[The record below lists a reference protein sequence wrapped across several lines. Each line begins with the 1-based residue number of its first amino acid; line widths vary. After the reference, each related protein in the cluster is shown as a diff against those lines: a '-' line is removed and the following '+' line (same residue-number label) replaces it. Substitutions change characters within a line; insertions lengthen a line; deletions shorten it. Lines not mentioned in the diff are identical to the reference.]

1 MRFERT
7 VMAGIGV
14 CQRFTTAKGQRAAV
28 ISHVS
33 GQRDL
38 VVYHP
43 KDPDTALHTLVLTR
57 SEAQAVATVLDEAV
71 TVDHVAEL
79 ERRLPG
85 VSVVR
90 IPVSAGSPADGR
102 PLADTGLA
110 GQPLALL
117 AVVRDGTVVPTP
129 GDGYVLHVGDEVVVA
144 GAEAATSA
152 AADLLAGG

>member
-14 CQRFTTAKGQRAAV
+14 CQRFTTARGQQAAV
-28 ISHVS
+28 ISHVN

-43 KDPDTALHTLVLTR
+43 QDPDTALHTLVLAKG
-57 SEAQAVATVLDEAV
+57 EAQAVAAVLDEAV

-90 IPVSAGSPADGR
+90 IPVSVNSPAGGR
-102 PLADTGLA
+102 TFVATGLA
-110 GQPLALL
+110 RQSLALL

-129 GDGYVLHVGDEVVVA
+129 GDEFVLHAGDEVVVA
-144 GAEAATSA
+144 GTEAATSA

>member
-14 CQRFTTAKGQRAAV
+14 CQRFTTARGQQAAV
-28 ISHVS
+28 ISHVN

-43 KDPDTALHTLVLTR
+43 QDLDTALHTLVLAKG
-57 SEAQAVATVLDEAV
+57 EAQAVAAVLDEAV

-90 IPVSAGSPADGR
+90 IPVSFDSPAGGR
-102 PLADTGLA
+102 PFAGTGLA
-110 GQPLALL
+110 GQALALL

-129 GDGYVLHVGDEVVVA
+129 GDGFVLHAGDEVVVA
-144 GAEAATSA
+144 GTEAATSA

>member
-7 VMAGIGV
+7 LMAGIGV
-14 CQRFTTAKGQRAAV
+14 CQRFTTANGQQAAV
-28 ISHVS
+28 ISHVN

-43 KDPDTALHTLVLTR
+43 QDPDTALHTLVLTR
-57 SEAQAVATVLDEAV
+57 NEAQAVATVLDEAV
-71 TVDHVAEL
+71 TVDHVADL

-102 PLADTGLA
+102 PFAGTGLA
-110 GQPLALL
+110 GRPLALL
-117 AVVRDGTVVPTP
+117 AVVRDGVVVPTP
-129 GDGYVLHVGDEVVVA
+129 GDGFVLYAGDEVVVA
-144 GAEAATSA
+144 GGEAATTA
-152 AADLLAGG
+152 AVDLLAGG